1 MIFFIKFVEIL
12 INMEKTENK
21 IGVILNSEVTRI
33 IIGLTELGNLDI
45 DDYKTNYGIAKTINN
60 LGVVEKAF
68 NKSIESLRKKYVK
81 VNEDGTY
88 QIENNSYVFNSKE
101 DKETYITE
109 LEKIQDT
116 VVDAKV
122 FRLKESELKK
132 IKGLKGTTMAKL
144 YELIEHDET
153 KDDF

>member
-1 MIFFIKFVEIL
+1 
-12 INMEKTENK
+12 MEKTENK
-21 IGVILNSEVTRI
+21 TGVILNSEVTRI

-45 DDYKTNYGIAKTINN
+45 DDYKTNYGIARTINN

-68 NKSIESLRKKYVK
+68 NKTIESLRKKYVK

-109 LEKIQDT
+109 VEKIQDT

-122 FRLKESELKK
+122 FILKESELKK

>member
-1 MIFFIKFVEIL
+1 
-12 INMEKTENK
+12 MEKTENK